1 MLHVEHH
8 ISPKVELFL
17 RQAARMIC
25 LAGAGVV
32 LGGMLLQTLATLLNI
47 PAFVTV
53 LKVVAACAVTLA
65 AVHLWLTAVGK
76 ENKARIDELKRI
88 CEEDR

>member
-1 MLHVEHH
+1 MPRTEQH
-8 ISPKVELFL
+8 ISPKAELFL
-17 RQAARMIC
+17 RRAARTIC
-25 LAGAGVV
+25 LAGAGIV
-32 LGGMLLQTLATLLNI
+32 LGGMLLQTLATILSI

-53 LKVVAACAVTLA
+53 LKVVVACVVALA